1 MTITIWNVCTRSIG
15 VICLIGMLSSA
26 RPMWGQFTV
35 ERSPWLDGPEITDE
49 PIDQRWAVANQKTNE
64 PLHVELIVEGINPRK
79 TVRLDVDSTM
89 MLSLQPFRRY
99 TRICVEPEFMLH
111 TDRIWADPK
120 TLCDTLRL
128 RPLEIGLEVDLEPI
142 EFTPGASQL
151 YHTSIPTLEALYT
164 FLVINP
170 TVGIAVVGH
179 EQPAPTPSETAF
191 ESRERAR
198 AVWEYL
204 VTNGV
209 DPNRLAVEGEG
220 SQRMRFPEPKTVEE
234 AEANRRVTVRV
245 THY

>member
-1 MTITIWNVCTRSIG
+1 MTMMS
-15 VICLIGMLSSA
+15 LAFSS
-26 RPMWGQFTV
+26 WGQFTV
-35 ERSPWLDGPEITDE
+35 ERSPWLDGPEITDD
-49 PIDQRWAVANQKTNE
+49 PIVQWWAVSNEETNE

-79 TVRLDVDSTM
+79 TVRLDVDHAM
-89 MLSLQPFRRY
+89 ELSLQPFRRY

-111 TDRIWADPK
+111 TDRIWADPASPS
-120 TLCDTLRL
+120 DTLRL
-128 RPLEIGLEVDLEPI
+128 RPLRTGLEVDLEPI

-151 YHTSIPTLEALYT
+151 YHTSIPTLEALYE
-164 FLVINP
+164 FLIINP

-179 EQPAPTPSETAF
+179 EQPAQTTSETNF

-204 VTNGV
+204 VTKGV
-209 DPNRLAVEGEG
+209 DPNRLAVEGQG
-220 SQRMRFPEPKTVEE
+220 SQRMRFPNPKTIEE